1 MKLSDGSSED
11 RPLEEKEKTFKLS
24 LKTFLYFCIPIVFV
38 VIIAAILSFI
48 SDEVYGKELS
58 AVPVEEEEGEEI
70 TSATINAVF
79 YVSLALVGATFV
91 YFLLKYGVA
100 SIFRVFLG
108 IVVGMSCFLTFLY
121 FIGAVFEYVD
131 LWNDF
136 IALILILIAFII
148 TGVVITAFVSQKLSQ
163 KVRNTAILGFS
174 ILLGAFLGV
183 AIPLWSAVLI
193 LLGLSFYDI
202 YSVFR
207 GPIKRIVELTAEEG
221 EKEEKGD
228 IPMLV
233 FTTSEIDL
241 GIGDLTFYAMLVAE
255 SIIIEPFPYTTI
267 SAIIGIIIG
276 SIITLKIL
284 EKKGLLPGLPLPILC
299 GLGLILL
306 TTMVF

>member
-1 MKLSDGSSED
+1 MKLSDGSSEN
-11 RPLEEKEKTFKLS
+11 RPPEEEEKAFKLS
-24 LKTFLYFCIPIVFV
+24 LKTFLHFCIPIVFV
-38 VIIAAILSFI
+38 AIIAAILSFI

-70 TSATINAVF
+70 TSATINAIF
-79 YVSLALVGATFV
+79 YVSLALIGATFV
-91 YFLLKYGVA
+91 YFLLKYGIA
-100 SIFRVFLG
+100 NIFRVFLG
-108 IVVGMSCFLTFLY
+108 TVIGMSCFLTFLY
-121 FIGAVFEYVD
+121 FIGAIFEYVD

-136 IALILILIAFII
+136 IALILLLTAFVV
-148 TGVVITAFVSQKLSQ
+148 TGIVITAFVSQKLSQ
-163 KVRNTAILGFS
+163 KARNAAVLVFS

-183 AIPLWSAVLI
+183 AIPLWSAILI

-202 YSVFR
+202 YSVFK

-221 EKEEKGD
+221 GKEEKGD
-228 IPMLV
+228 IPMPV
-233 FTTSEIDL
+233 FTTPDIDL
-241 GIGDLTFYAMLVAE
+241 GIGDLVFYAMLVAE

-276 SIITLKIL
+276 SILTLKIL

-306 TTMVF
+306 TKIIL